1 MCLLSLR
8 EAWDQR
14 LAQTY
19 TLPNIALYCM
29 NYILGV
35 HPTHDPMCIIASL
48 RLMLG
53 PEGVLSSDKW
63 PLSVCFPTK
72 MRADSLFFSG
82 QSRLYPLTKGLL
94 GFDVLF

>member
-48 RLMLG
+48 RLM
-53 PEGVLSSDKW
+53 P
-63 PLSVCFPTK
+63 
-72 MRADSLFFSG
+72 MRWDRRACCLPINGLSLFASPPKCVPTPSFFLANHAFTLSPKD
-82 QSRLYPLTKGLL
+82 S
-94 GFDVLF
+94 